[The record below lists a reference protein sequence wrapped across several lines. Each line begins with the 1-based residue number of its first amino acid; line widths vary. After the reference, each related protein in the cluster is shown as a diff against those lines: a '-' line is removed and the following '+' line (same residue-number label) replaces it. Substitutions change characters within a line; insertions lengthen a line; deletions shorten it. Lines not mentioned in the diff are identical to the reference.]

1 MLQFQ
6 FRYDGSQNFPKGNRY
21 GFFPGVSAGWTISR
35 EAFMSDINWLDN
47 LKIRASW
54 GQMGNDV
61 VDAYQ
66 YMVLYGLTEMCIR
79 DRPLKPIFFGIN
91 CISHF
96 GVTNSLPSL
105 YSCFFNSSGFCS

>member
-1 MLQFQ
+1 MYDYDNKYMLQFQ

-66 YMVLYGLTEMCIR
+66 YMVLYGLTA
-79 DRPLKPIFFGIN
+79 G
-91 CISHF
+91 S
-96 GVTNSLPSL
+96 V
-105 YSCFFNSSGFCS
+105 FNGAQVSGL